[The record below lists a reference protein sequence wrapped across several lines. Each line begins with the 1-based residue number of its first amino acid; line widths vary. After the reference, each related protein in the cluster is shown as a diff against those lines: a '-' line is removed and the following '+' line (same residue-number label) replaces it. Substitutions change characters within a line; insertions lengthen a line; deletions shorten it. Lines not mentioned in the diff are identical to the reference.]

1 MIRVYF
7 LLVVVGVIWWLTGF
21 FTKNTGQ
28 RKLYIKQ
35 SFVVFVVLII
45 VLLALTGR
53 LHWLLAV
60 IAGAVAFVMRFLPVL
75 LRYIPQIQKLM
86 QFFYHSRN
94 AANQSKSSPQ
104 KSTNL
109 TKAQACDILG
119 VSLTATK
126 QEIIDAH
133 RKLIFKNHPDRGG
146 SDYLAAQI
154 NQAKETLLQR

>member
-1 MIRVYF
+1 MIRVYL
-7 LLVVVGVIWWLTGF
+7 LLVVVGIIWWLKVF
-21 FTKNTGQ
+21 FSKNFRQ
-28 RKLYIKQ
+28 RQLYVRQ
-35 SFVVFVVLII
+35 SLIVFVVLVV
-45 VLLALTGR
+45 VLLALVGR

-60 IAGAVAFVMRFLPVL
+60 IAGVFAFVMRFLPVL
-75 LRYIPQIQKLM
+75 LRYIPQIQKLI

-94 AANQSKSSPQ
+94 AANQSKTSVQ

-109 TKAQACDILG
+109 TKEQACDSLG
-119 VSLTATK
+119 VSLVATK

>member
-7 LLVVVGVIWWLTGF
+7 LLVVVGIIWWLKIF
-21 FTKNTGQ
+21 FSKKSSQ
-28 RKLYIKQ
+28 RQLYFKQ
-35 SFVVFVVLII
+35 SFAVFIVLII
-45 VLLALTGR
+45 VLLSLTGR

-60 IAGAVAFVMRFLPVL
+60 LAGAAAFVMRFLPVL

-94 AANQSKSSPQ
+94 AANQSKSSAK
-104 KSTNL
+104 KSANL
-109 TKAQACDILG
+109 TKEQACDILG

-154 NQAKETLLQR
+154 NQAKEILLQR

>member
-7 LLVVVGVIWWLTGF
+7 LLVVVGIIWWLKIF
-21 FTKNTGQ
+21 FSKKSSQ
-28 RKLYIKQ
+28 RQLYIKQ
-35 SFVVFVVLII
+35 SFAAFIVLII
-45 VLLALTGR
+45 VLLSLTGR

-75 LRYIPQIQKLM
+75 LRYIPQIQKLI
-86 QFFYHSRN
+86 QFFYQSRHST
-94 AANQSKSSPQ
+94 NQSKSTAQ
-104 KSTNL
+104 KPTNL
-109 TKAQACDILG
+109 TKEQACDILG

>member
-7 LLVVVGVIWWLTGF
+7 LLVVVGIIWWLKVF
-21 FTKNTGQ
+21 FSKNSKQ
-28 RKLYIKQ
+28 RQSYFKQ
-35 SFVVFVVLII
+35 SLVVFVVLI
-45 VLLALTGR
+45 VMLLALTGR
-53 LHWLLAV
+53 LNWLLAV
-60 IAGAVAFVMRFLPVL
+60 SAGVVAFVARFLPVL

-94 AANQSKSSPQ
+94 TANQSKSSVQ

-146 SDYLAAQI
+146 SDFLAAQI
-154 NQAKETLLQR
+154 NQAKETLLQS

>member
-7 LLVVVGVIWWLTGF
+7 LLVIVGIIWWLKVLF
-21 FTKNTGQ
+21 SKNSTQ
-28 RKLYIKQ
+28 RQLYVKQ
-35 SFVVFVVLII
+35 TFVVFVVLII
-45 VLLALTGR
+45 VLLALMGR

-60 IAGAVAFVMRFLPVL
+60 IAGAAAFVMRFLPVL

-86 QFFYHSRN
+86 QFFYHSRHST
-94 AANQSKSSPQ
+94 NQSKSSPQ

-133 RKLIFKNHPDRGG
+133 RNLIFKNHPDRGG
-146 SDYLAAQI
+146 SDFLATQI